1 MKISQIVTAITVI
14 LFCHSC
20 FSDDEGEMKKA
31 DRSKFSPASILP
43 QSQPV
48 KQIKGQVLYLP
59 VYSVIP
65 HTEGANQYPLS
76 AFMAIHNTDFHTRIT
91 IKYVYY
97 FDTDGNL
104 VKDFTDAHSVSI
116 NPLATKHFFI
126 PESDNSGIGA
136 NFIVAWQADSL
147 VNEPLIES
155 VMTGLT
161 NGQGVSFL
169 STGKVL
175 SEIIK

>member
-1 MKISQIVTAITVI
+1 MKILQLALVI
-14 LFCHSC
+14 SVIIFCHSC
-20 FSDDEGEMKKA
+20 FSDDESELKKA
-31 DRSKFSPASILP
+31 DRSKFSPATILP
-43 QSQPV
+43 KSQPV
-48 KQIKGQVLYLP
+48 KRIKGQVLYLP
-59 VYSVIP
+59 VYSAIP
-65 HTEGANQYPLS
+65 HTEGANQFALS
-76 AFMAIHNTDFHTRIT
+76 AFMAIHNTDFHNRIT

-104 VKDFTDAHSVSI
+104 VKDFTNAQSISI